1 MRKVYYIGYYSGLE
15 NPNNFFEFPS
25 SNSKMDY
32 IISVIRRL
40 KFDLTIFS
48 LGFPKEKSVLFNL
61 SKRKKI
67 DENTVYVFVSTVNL
81 FLPFLNFISKI
92 WLYFQVVI
100 LLLFRVKRNDVVLV
114 YHSYLLNKVVNFC
127 RFFANFK
134 LIYEVEEIYQAA
146 WQNSNKKIKHEIE
159 ALQNADA
166 FIFVN
171 DVMNQKCNHH
181 NKPFIVCYGN
191 YNNKKIAKS
200 INYNII
206 NIVYAGFIGGKDSDV
221 MLAIDSAEFLP
232 DNYFLNVLGYGTE
245 ENIKGMKNKIKEI
258 NVKCGK
264 EIVEYFGC
272 LSGDE
277 YDNFLKKCQIGL
289 STRVLIDEYSDF
301 TFPSKVLVY
310 LSNNI
315 IPVSSKINCILN
327 SKVSESIVF
336 YDENSPAS
344 VAEAIVSID
353 VNKYYSQDKDVITD
367 LDSKFILDFNKLLN

>member
-1 MRKVYYIGYYSGLE
+1 M
-15 NPNNFFEFPS
+15 
-25 SNSKMDY
+25 
-32 IISVIRRL
+32 
-40 KFDLTIFS
+40 
-48 LGFPKEKSVLFNL
+48 
-61 SKRKKI
+61 
-67 DENTVYVFVSTVNL
+67 
-81 FLPFLNFISKI
+81 
-92 WLYFQVVI
+92 
-100 LLLFRVKRNDVVLV
+100 V

>member
-1 MRKVYYIGYYSGLE
+1 
-15 NPNNFFEFPS
+15 
-25 SNSKMDY
+25 
-32 IISVIRRL
+32 
-40 KFDLTIFS
+40 
-48 LGFPKEKSVLFNL
+48 
-61 SKRKKI
+61 
-67 DENTVYVFVSTVNL
+67 
-81 FLPFLNFISKI
+81 
-92 WLYFQVVI
+92 
-100 LLLFRVKRNDVVLV
+100 FRVKRNDVVLV